1 MIMKFEDIKNVCV
14 VGCGTMGRQIA
25 LNSAIYG
32 YNVKITDTI
41 PAMREA
47 VKKWADEYLHGRVAK
62 GRMTEEQTQEIRARF
77 AVVDTLKDA
86 ASDAQVVIEAIIE
99 DMDIKKAFFSELN
112 KIVSKEPI
120 IASNSSN
127 MVSSTFAGCIDN
139 PSRLANFHFFSPALV
154 MKLVEVVQGA
164 HTSDE
169 TIDSLLKFAVKTGK
183 NPVHLK
189 KEVDG
194 FVANR
199 ILRALKDEA
208 FWIVNQGICT
218 PQEVDTAVEQGLGH
232 PMGPFRL
239 NDLTGIDLTYLLY
252 ERRLKET
259 GIKPEGYDII
269 KAKYDAG
276 EFGRKSGKGF
286 YDYTTEKK

>member
-1 MIMKFEDIKNVCV
+1 MKFEEIKNVCV
-14 VGCGTMGRQIA
+14 AGCGTMGRQIA
-25 LNSAIYG
+25 LNTAIYG
-32 YNVKITDTI
+32 YNTKITDTLLD
-41 PAMREA
+41 ARES
-47 VKKWADEYLHGRVAK
+47 VRKWADDYLKGRVAK
-62 GRMTEEQTQEIRARF
+62 GRMTEEQVAAIRTRF
-77 AVVDTLKDA
+77 KVVDTLDEA
-86 ASDAQVVIEAIIE
+86 CEDAQLVIEAILENIE
-99 DMDIKKAFFSELN
+99 IKKEFFSKIN
-112 KIVSKEPI
+112 KIAPQNAI

-127 MVSSTFAGCIDN
+127 MVSSTFKNCFDD
-139 PSRLANFHFFSPALV
+139 PSRLANFHYFSPALV

-169 TIDSLLKFAVKTGK
+169 TIDSLMKFAKKTGK

-208 FWIVNQGICT
+208 FWIVNNGICT
-218 PQEVDTAVEQGLGH
+218 PQEVDIAIEQGLGH

-269 KAKYDAG
+269 KAKYEAG
-276 EFGRKSGKGF
+276 EYGRKTGKGF
-286 YDYTTEKK
+286 YDYTDDKK